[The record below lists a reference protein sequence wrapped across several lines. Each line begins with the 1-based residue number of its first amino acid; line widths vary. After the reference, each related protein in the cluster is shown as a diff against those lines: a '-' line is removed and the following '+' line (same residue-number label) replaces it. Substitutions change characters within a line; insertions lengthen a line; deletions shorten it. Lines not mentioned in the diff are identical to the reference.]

1 MPDDCT
7 IFKGERK
14 KLLKNC
20 QLSSY
25 RIIFGYKT
33 IFLSQNLFSA
43 GSVYSYCN
51 AAFKERVLFK
61 GRLGRALKFTS
72 LWSKNMLFFLKFRGK
87 ACKIKVLYLLDN

>member
-20 QLSSY
+20 QLSSF

-87 ACKIKVLYLLDN
+87 VCKIKVLYLLDN